1 MEDVFLPRPIWQTCS
16 PVWAH
21 HGQTPVWAATRV
33 LLVSPRPWLL
43 SRRVATPLLLG
54 LKSLTFSGQNLEP
67 ERMPRV
73 RLAQRTR
80 ARLSHIHERA
90 QFMTSA
96 IVYSS
101 KRLSRQGL
109 ELIFSFLSVHP
120 LGNDESPVQE
130 KLSLDFGPRWNL
142 LLFSF
147 MFSPN

>member
-1 MEDVFLPRPIWQTCS
+1 MTAESTGGDASAYRFE
-16 PVWAH
+16 
-21 HGQTPVWAATRV
+21 
-33 LLVSPRPWLL
+33 VSDLQC
-43 SRRVATPLLLG
+43 T
-54 LKSLTFSGQNLEP
+54 EP
-67 ERMPRV
+67 EPEPKPRV

-80 ARLSHIHERA
+80 TRLSHIHERA
-90 QFMTSA
+90 QFMTFA

-101 KRLSRQGL
+101 KRLSLQGL

-120 LGNDESPVQE
+120 LGNDEIPAQE